1 MGNRFTEPTG
11 LCSVTNKETGHKC
24 ELEVKSQYNGK
35 ASDTGKITGSL
46 KDENEQVRYTI
57 SGKYGETIEATN
69 AETGETFT
77 IFTAPKFPKGP
88 QEES

>member
-1 MGNRFTEPTG
+1 MQNGDGSSQEEAYEIQNPSIVIGGFVMGNRFTEPTG

-46 KDENEQVRYTI
+46 KDENE
-57 SGKYGETIEATN
+57 
-69 AETGETFT
+69 
-77 IFTAPKFPKGP
+77 
-88 QEES
+88 